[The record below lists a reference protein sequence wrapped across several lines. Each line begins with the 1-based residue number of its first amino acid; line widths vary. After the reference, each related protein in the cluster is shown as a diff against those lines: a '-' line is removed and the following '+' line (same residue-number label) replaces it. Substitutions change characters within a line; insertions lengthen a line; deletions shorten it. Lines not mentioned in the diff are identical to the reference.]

1 MNNLL
6 TTGEKLRLHAIV
18 EDGASLR
25 RRVLMGETVRIGQA
39 VSLMVGA
46 LQQNHRILF
55 CGNGGS
61 AADAMHLAA
70 ELSVRFRSAVERR
83 SLPGLALTLDPAA
96 MSAAGNDY
104 GFENGYARLLEG
116 LGSSGDVLVALSTSG
131 QSANVLKALE
141 QARTMGIVIVG
152 FLGGDGGAALP
163 LCDLPFVVPSKETA
177 RVQEVHIT
185 LGHTIIEMVENR
197 MFGN

>member
-1 MNNLL
+1 MTNLL
-6 TTGEKLRLHAIV
+6 NAREKLRLHAIV

-25 RRVLMGETVRIGQA
+25 RRVLLSETTRIGQA
-39 VSLMVGA
+39 VNLIIDVF
-46 LQQNHRILF
+46 QNDQRILF

-70 ELSVRFRSAVERR
+70 ELSVRFRSAVQRR

-116 LGSSGDVLVALSTSG
+116 LGAPGDVLVALSTSG
-131 QSANVLKALE
+131 HSANILRALE
-141 QARTMGIVIVG
+141 QARTMGIATVA

-163 LCDLPFVVPSKETA
+163 LCDLPFVVPSKEAA

-185 LGHTIIEMVENR
+185 LGHTIIELVENR